1 MNDISHLSHIV
12 ASGFYTCDSIC
23 TGNIKLTNFIFSYEI
38 SKVFTCQCV
47 SLEQYYKTDEERIA
61 TRVGNKTQAAPY
73 WLRSEAGGP
82 DFAAK
87 LQAYFDGK
95 YYKIR
100 ICAESVDTY
109 GAISDN
115 RLATEECGVR
125 IAVWVDLSKI

>member
-12 ASGFYTCDSIC
+12 ASGFHTCDSIC
-23 TGNIKLTNFIFSYEI
+23 TDNIKLTNFIFSYEI

-61 TRVGNKTQAAPY
+61 TRADNKTQAAPY
-73 WLRSEAGGP
+73 WLRCEARDPNIG
-82 DFAAK
+82 AM
-87 LQAYFDGK
+87 LQAFFDGK
-95 YYKIR
+95 DYEVQV
-100 ICAESVDTY
+100 CAESVDAY